1 VNGACADSQVSTP
14 LHPIVIGR
22 SEAEH
27 DGNGME
33 REPLIPTLIRRSGA
47 EPDQR
52 GADRLGLSAS
62 EMPVGVQHMVQVS
75 RYAAD

>member
-1 VNGACADSQVSTP
+1 VSTP

-33 REPLIPTLIRRSGA
+33 REPLIPTLIRRSEVG
-47 EPDQR
+47 PD
-52 GADRLGLSAS
+52 
-62 EMPVGVQHMVQVS
+62 
-75 RYAAD
+75 